1 MKIDGFKIGGFAN
14 IDSVNLDVDG
24 MNALVAPNGYGKSN
38 VLHGIEFGVRF
49 LGAEE
54 TERRLMMGSRW
65 KPVNTSIEGKNFNFE
80 IRGSIDVDGEEHRF
94 VYGYAFAWADSDT
107 RGRIVAEGLRMKRP
121 QDQRLRQMISRSA
134 EQCLIVPSATGRC
147 NKGFAVADSQLA
159 LTAIAGSSVMFLH
172 QVAQKVSGVQVP
184 NLESLDNPES
194 YFSVGGGKGI
204 AMLGGMTLSEYL
216 YHLKE
221 SDAEN
226 YALLED
232 GVLQLVP
239 NLREFS
245 PEVVTLPDGQRRIYD
260 VRVRERFCSQPTSI
274 VQLSSGSKRMIFL
287 FTLCVAARR
296 GGIPVIMMEEPENSV
311 HPRLMENLLL
321 MLREYASGTAI
332 LMTSHSPYLMR
343 YLDADQMYF
352 GLPGNDGL
360 ARFERVNASRLKQ
373 LYRYAGDLELTFGE
387 FMFDFMLDMEGD
399 DAKVAHYFR
408 KG

>member
-14 IDSVNLDVDG
+14 IDLVNLDVEG

-49 LGAEE
+49 FGAEE
-54 TERRLMMGSRW
+54 AERRQMMGSRW
-65 KPVNTSIEGKNFNFE
+65 KPVNTTIDGKNFSFE
-80 IRGSIDVDGEEHRF
+80 IRGSVDVDGEEQLF
-94 VYGYAFAWADSDT
+94 VYGYAFAWADDDT
-107 RGRIVAEGLRMKRP
+107 QGRIVAEELRMKRP
-121 QDQRLRQMISRSA
+121 RDQRFRQMISRTA
-134 EQCLIVPSATGRC
+134 ERCLIVPSATGRC
-147 NKGFAVADSQLA
+147 NKEFDVADIQLA
-159 LTAIAGSSVMFLH
+159 LSAIAGSSVMFLH
-172 QVAQKVSGVQVP
+172 PVAQKVSGVQAP

-221 SDAEN
+221 TDAEN
-226 YALLED
+226 YELLED

-287 FTLCVAARR
+287 FTLCVAARS

-343 YLDADQMYF
+343 YLDAGQMYF
-352 GLPGNDGL
+352 GVPGSDGL

-399 DAKVAHYFR
+399 DEKVARYFR

>member
-14 IDSVNLDVDG
+14 IDSVNLDVEG

-49 LGAEE
+49 FGAEE
-54 TERRLMMGSRW
+54 AERRQMMSSRW
-65 KPVNTSIEGKNFNFE
+65 KPVNTTIDGKNFSFE
-80 IRGSIDVDGEEHRF
+80 IRGSVDVDGEEQLF
-94 VYGYAFAWADSDT
+94 VYCYAFAWADDDT
-107 RGRIVAEGLRMKRP
+107 QGRIVAEELRMKRLR
-121 QDQRLRQMISRSA
+121 DQRFK
-134 EQCLIVPSATGRC
+134 E
-147 NKGFAVADSQLA
+147 FDVADIQLA
-159 LTAIAGSSVMFLH
+159 LSVIAGSSVMFLH
-172 QVAQKVSGVQVP
+172 PVAQKVNGVQAP

-194 YFSVGGGKGI
+194 YFSLGGGKGI

-221 SDAEN
+221 TDAEN
-226 YALLED
+226 YELLED

-287 FTLCVAARR
+287 FTLCVAARS

-343 YLDADQMYF
+343 YLDAGQMYF
-352 GLPGNDGL
+352 GVPGSDGL

-399 DAKVAHYFR
+399 DEKVARYFR